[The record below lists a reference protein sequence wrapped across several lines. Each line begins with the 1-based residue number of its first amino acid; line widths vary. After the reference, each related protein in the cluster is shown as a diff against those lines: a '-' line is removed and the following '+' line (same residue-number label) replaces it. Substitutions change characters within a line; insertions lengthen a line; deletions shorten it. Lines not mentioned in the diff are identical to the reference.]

1 MHDFGVFDY
10 IYEYPQE
17 LKQIVFA
24 RVIAQITH
32 GDVLDLG
39 CGKAGLYWS
48 LGYIQHVEQVSLFDY
63 WEDAVVFLRESI
75 NKLSGHEVEKDYSLV
90 ISFLKKQQL
99 LQDPCSYEALA
110 EALAAGIVD
119 VQPFDFLTARVPDR
133 YDFVLCLQSLECVR
147 NSAELDTALA
157 TVRTLLRPGGRCLG
171 TVLRYQ
177 QAGEFTEKL
186 IAAKLDG
193 VLNPTADMLQDA
205 LQRNGFQHISLQKVA
220 ITGQNYYELLLFSAD
235 GNDEV

>member
-1 MHDFGVFDY
+1 MFDFGVFDY

-17 LKQIVFA
+17 LKQIVFT
-24 RVIAQITH
+24 RLIAHITH

-48 LGYIQHVEQVSLFDY
+48 LGYIQRVAQVSFFDY
-63 WEDAVVFLRESI
+63 WADAVGFLRESV
-75 NKLSGHEVEKDYSLV
+75 NKLSGREIEKDYSLV
-90 ISFLKKQQL
+90 ISFLKEQQL
-99 LQDPCSYEALA
+99 LQDPCSYEELA
-110 EALAAGIVD
+110 EALAVGIVD
-119 VQPFDFLTARVPDR
+119 IQSFDFLTASVHDR

-147 NSAELDTALA
+147 NSEELDTALA

-193 VLNPTADMLQDA
+193 RLNPTADVLRDA
-205 LQRNGFQHISLQKVA
+205 FQRNGFQPISLQKVA
-220 ITGQNYYELLLFSAD
+220 ITGQNYYELLLFIAD
-235 GNDEV
+235 RDDGV